1 MGVGSGGYA
10 ERCRCSASSSHWCA
24 NSSYRRLLSSCQQR
38 FASSRHSAAC
48 ARNPSVLASKSRRQ
62 TGRSAMKSSVVMA
75 ISHQFHRWLAGYCD
89 RWVRAVIAITKRH
102 FALGGRPSSRLAGK
116 TNVLSVGY
124 RVPTPP
130 CMEPSVLD
138 ADRLEARASAWNLV
152 RISSVMF
159 DGTCLPHGSPMPKQ
173 DDYED
178 NAGVLRQPSMR
189 VDVDK
194 AYLLALA
201 ERWLRPADQIDCV
214 LRRWLIPAPFK
225 ASRSLGPTPLLRR
238 SFPLNT
244 LGK

>member
-1 MGVGSGGYA
+1 
-10 ERCRCSASSSHWCA
+10 
-24 NSSYRRLLSSCQQR
+24 LLSSCQQR

-130 CMEPSVLD
+130 CIEPSVLD
-138 ADRLEARASAWNLV
+138 ADRLEARASASAWNLV
-152 RISSVMF
+152 RISSVGS
-159 DGTCLPHGSPMPKQ
+159 DGTCLPHG
-173 DDYED
+173 
-178 NAGVLRQPSMR
+178 NF
-189 VDVDK
+189 
-194 AYLLALA
+194 
-201 ERWLRPADQIDCV
+201 RPCPN
-214 LRRWLIPAPFK
+214 RMTTK
-225 ASRSLGPTPLLRR
+225 T
-238 SFPLNT
+238 T
-244 LGK
+244 LGSSANRACASMSIRHTCSPWPNGGSVLQTKSIVYFDDG

>member
-102 FALGGRPSSRLAGK
+102 FALGGRPAIISARRENECPISRLPGSH
-116 TNVLSVGY
+116 TSLYGTISIG
-124 RVPTPP
+124 R
-130 CMEPSVLD
+130 
-138 ADRLEARASAWNLV
+138 RAWNLV
-152 RISSVMF
+152 RLSSVVF
-159 DGTCLPHGSPMPKQ
+159 DGTCLPHG
-173 DDYED
+173 
-178 NAGVLRQPSMR
+178 NF
-189 VDVDK
+189 
-194 AYLLALA
+194 
-201 ERWLRPADQIDCV
+201 RPCPN
-214 LRRWLIPAPFK
+214 RMTTK
-225 ASRSLGPTPLLRR
+225 T
-238 SFPLNT
+238 T
-244 LGK
+244 LGSSANRACASMSIRHTTCSPWPNGGSVLQTKSIVYFDDG

>member
-152 RISSVMF
+152 RLSSVMF
-159 DGTCLPHGSPMPKQ
+159 DGICLPHG
-173 DDYED
+173 
-178 NAGVLRQPSMR
+178 NF
-189 VDVDK
+189 
-194 AYLLALA
+194 
-201 ERWLRPADQIDCV
+201 RPCPN
-214 LRRWLIPAPFK
+214 RMTTK
-225 ASRSLGPTPLLRR
+225 T
-238 SFPLNT
+238 T
-244 LGK
+244 LGSSANRACASMSIRHTTCSPWPNGGSVLQTKSIVYFDDG